1 MQEASMT
8 AGALMTTYPVTVTP
22 QATIA
27 EALDL
32 MRDLDIR
39 HLPVVDGGALVGM
52 LSDRDLAY
60 LNVGALL
67 TDQGADA
74 LRRELATPVIKVM
87 RSDVICVE
95 PETELSDVVG
105 LLLEH
110 KIGAIPVIRPDTQA
124 VVGIV
129 SYIDVLR
136 AVQDLLEDEESS

>member
-1 MQEASMT
+1 MRAST
-8 AGALMTTYPVTVTP
+8 LMTTHPVTVTTE
-22 QATIA
+22 ATIA

-39 HLPVVDGGALVGM
+39 HVPVVERGALVGM

-60 LNVGALL
+60 LDVGASL
-67 TDQGADA
+67 TNAGATK
-74 LRRELATPVIKVM
+74 LRRELSTPVVKAM
-87 RSDVICVE
+87 SSDVIYVE
-95 PETELSDVVG
+95 PETDLSEVVA

-110 KIGAIPVIRPDTQA
+110 KIGAIPVVQPDTRA

-136 AVQDLLEDEESS
+136 AVQDALEED

>member
-1 MQEASMT
+1 MRT
-8 AGALMTTYPVTVTP
+8 GTLMTTHPVTVTTE
-22 QATIA
+22 ATIA

-39 HLPVVDGGALVGM
+39 HVPVVERGVLVGM

-60 LNVGALL
+60 LDVGASL
-67 TDQGADA
+67 TDGGTTK
-74 LRRELATPVIKVM
+74 LRRELSTPVIKAM
-87 RSDVICVE
+87 SSDVIYVE
-95 PETELSDVVG
+95 PETDLSEVVA

-110 KIGAIPVIRPDTQA
+110 KIGAIPVVQPDTRA

-136 AVQDLLEDEESS
+136 AVQDALEED

>member
-1 MQEASMT
+1 MRAGELMT
-8 AGALMTTYPVTVTP
+8 AFPVTVTS
-22 QATIA
+22 QATVA

-32 MRDLDIR
+32 MRDMDIR

-60 LNVGALL
+60 VNVGALL

-74 LRRELATPVIKVM
+74 VRRELATPVIKVM
-87 RSDVICVE
+87 RPDVICVE
-95 PETELSDVVG
+95 PETDVTEVIE

-110 KIGAIPVIRPDTQA
+110 KIGAVPVIRPGTQA

-136 AVQDLLEDEESS
+136 AVQETLADDEESG

>member
-1 MQEASMT
+1 MT
-8 AGALMTTYPVTVTP
+8 MYPVTVTP

-39 HLPVVDGGALVGM
+39 HLPVVERGALVGM

-60 LNVGALL
+60 LNVGAAL
-67 TDQGADA
+67 TDEGAAA
-74 LRRELATPVIKVM
+74 LKRELATPVIKVM

-95 PETELSDVVG
+95 PETDLSDVIG

-136 AVQDLLEDEESS
+136 AVQDLLEDDRAVR